1 MGSLHTAIVS
11 HGEVDKEATE
21 TYGTGPVLLR
31 IGNGGAGA
39 TGLIRA
45 LAEDYLS
52 TIPEKRSI
60 QWICNHSRNTQL
72 ALLRGYIDVALTY
85 ERDQEQ
91 VAAAEGWS
99 HTAGCV
105 MHDHFCLAGPVLDP
119 ARLRGATSLS
129 ECFQRIAA
137 AKALFHSRADA
148 SATMWKERRLW
159 EEVGQRPWEQ
169 QQQQLSECDD
179 AAAAASGLVS
189 WYRTSVLTPAE
200 ALKRADKEGAYL
212 LTDRSTLLRQVWLGN
227 ISHTT
232 VFVEPDACDHVLM
245 NSCYALCSPAASP
258 ETRAFVEYMLGD
270 RAQAL
275 IGAYGTDEAGLPLF
289 AKAADG
295 FARTR
300 TTGGRIVSGKWVGV

>member
-1 MGSLHTAIVS
+1 MSSLHTAIVS
-11 HGEVDKEATE
+11 HGEVDREPAE
-21 TYGTGPVLLR
+21 TYGAGPVLLR

-39 TGLIRA
+39 TGLIKA

-52 TIPEKRSI
+52 TMPEKHSI

-85 ERDQEQ
+85 ERDQEEL
-91 VAAAEGWS
+91 AAAEGWS

-105 MHDHFCLAGPVLDP
+105 MHDHFCVAGPLLDS
-119 ARLRGATSLS
+119 ARLGDATQLS
-129 ECFQRIAA
+129 QCLERIAE

-148 SATMWKERRLW
+148 SATMWKERGLW
-159 EEVGQRPWEQ
+159 KVVGKRPWEQ
-169 QQQQLSECDD
+169 LSD
-179 AAAAASGLVS
+179 ASVSS

-200 ALKRADKEGAYL
+200 ALKKADKEGAYL

-227 ISHTT
+227 ISNTT

-245 NSCYALCSPAASP
+245 NSCYALCSPSASP
-258 ETRAFVEYMLGD
+258 ETRAFVEYLLGD
-270 RAQAL
+270 RAQCL
-275 IGAYGTDEAGLPLF
+275 IEAYGKDEAGLPLF

-300 TTGGRIVSGKWVGV
+300 LTGGRVVYGKWVGV